1 MARTKNTVT
10 LDTSAFDGIIKQI
23 QDLGGDVRGA
33 VDMALEQA
41 AETIREDTYEALEPA
56 NLPAGGKYSTGQTR
70 ESVITDNKVHWS
82 GSIGWIPVGFDYLAP
97 GAGGFLIS
105 GTPKMKPD
113 MALRKM
119 YKPKKYMSEI
129 QNDIKDVLEGELMI
143 KLEGG

>member
-56 NLPAGGKYSTGQTR
+56 NLPAVGKYSTGQTS
-70 ESVITDNKVHWS
+70 ESVITDDKVHWTW
-82 GSIGWIPVGFDYLAP
+82 SIGWIPVGFDYLAQ

-119 YKPKKYMSEI
+119 YKQKKYMSEI
-129 QNDIKDVLEGELMI
+129 QQDIKDVLEGELMI